1 MLRKIFNNFLLNFVA
16 DFKEQEKNSLK
27 LEMRKKRRLFS
38 AWKELAKADKE
49 EEESEDDEFE
59 NEVQELIIEFRKV
72 KNFGK
77 NFE

>member
-1 MLRKIFNNFLLNFVA
+1 
-16 DFKEQEKNSLK
+16 
-27 LEMRKKRRLFS
+27 MRKKRRLFS